1 VNIRDLLAEA
11 RRLLAAGSEGRLE
24 AEVLLCH
31 ILKGSRAFI
40 YANPDQEV
48 SAGHRGEFL
57 RLVQRRRSGEPIA
70 YLTGIRE
77 FWSLSLRVTP
87 DVLIPRP
94 ETELLVETAL
104 AHIPVDAAWRIAD
117 LGTGSGAIAL
127 AIASERPLCD
137 VHATDTSP
145 AALRIAQ
152 ENADTL
158 QLGQIRF
165 HLGSWLAPLQGK
177 FNVII
182 SNPPY
187 VASDD
192 PHMGQGDCRFEPQE
206 ALSPGPDAL
215 ASIRHI
221 AGVCLS
227 FLEDDGFLAFEH
239 GFEQGDACRKLL
251 LELGYSDIETVK
263 DLAGLDR
270 VTKGKKS

>member
-11 RRLLAAGSEGRLE
+11 RRLLATGSEGRLE

-31 ILKGSRAFI
+31 ILNVSRAFL

-48 SAGHRGEFL
+48 TAGQRGEFL
-57 RLVQRRRSGEPIA
+57 HLIQRRRSGEPIA

-158 QLGQIRF
+158 RLGQIRF

-177 FNVII
+177 FNVIM

-192 PHMGQGDCRFEPQE
+192 PHMGQSDCRFEPQE

-221 AGVCLS
+221 ARVCLS
-227 FLEDDGFLAFEH
+227 FLEDDGFLVFEH

-270 VTKGKKS
+270 VTWGKKC